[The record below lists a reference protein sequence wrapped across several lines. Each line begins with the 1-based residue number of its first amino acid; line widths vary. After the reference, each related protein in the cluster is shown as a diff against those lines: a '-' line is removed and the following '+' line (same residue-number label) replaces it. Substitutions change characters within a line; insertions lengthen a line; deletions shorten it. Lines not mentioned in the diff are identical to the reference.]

1 MKRIVFFIGFVFLV
15 IHLNAQVRGGAWV
28 VHMDE
33 RSGSVAFANTREEID
48 SVYSEFHLM
57 RPVMEL
63 PRSIFEA
70 TIDPIILQENTTN
83 AKFIGVFSLLYQI
96 AIVEGEFV
104 DASSWSV
111 EIFEREGDRWYIV
124 AYNLYD

>member
-1 MKRIVFFIGFVFLV
+1 
-15 IHLNAQVRGGAWV
+15 
-28 VHMDE
+28 
-33 RSGSVAFANTREEID
+33 
-48 SVYSEFHLM
+48 
-57 RPVMEL
+57 
-63 PRSIFEA
+63 
-70 TIDPIILQENTTN
+70 LQENTTN

-111 EIFEREGDRWYIV
+111 EIFEHEGDRWYIV